1 MRYSKMLC
9 VAVVGLVLLAA
20 TSRADQTTTEMDAVR
35 DAIRANR
42 KAVVTANLNLTDEE
56 ATKFW
61 PLYEEYLKELN
72 ALQDRLAKV
81 VEQYAKQYETLS
93 DDEASNLTA
102 AYVLEEEQRAKLR
115 HTYLPRFATVL
126 PGKTLARLYQ
136 VENKFDAV
144 ARYELAAAI
153 PLVKQ

>member
-1 MRYSKMLC
+1 MLC
-9 VAVVGLVLLAA
+9 VAVVGLMVLAA

-42 KAVVTANLNLTDEE
+42 KAVVTANLNLSDEE

-115 HTYLPRFATVL
+115 HTYLPRFAKVL

-144 ARYELAAAI
+144 VRYELAAAI

>member
-9 VAVVGLVLLAA
+9 VAVVGLALLAA
-20 TSRADQTTTEMDAVR
+20 TSRADQTTTEMDSVR

-144 ARYELAAAI
+144 VRYELATAI

>member
-1 MRYSKMLC
+1 MRYWRMLG
-9 VAVVGLVLLAA
+9 AVVASLVFLAA
-20 TSRADQTTTEMDAVR
+20 TSRGDQTTTEMDAVR
-35 DAIRANR
+35 DALRANR
-42 KAVVTANLNLTDEE
+42 KALVTANLKLSDEE

-61 PLYEEYLKELN
+61 PLYDEYLKELS

-81 VEQYAKQYETLS
+81 VEQYAKQYETLT

-115 HTYLPRFATVL
+115 HTYLPRFAKVL

-136 VENKFDAV
+136 VENKFDAAV
-144 ARYELAAAI
+144 RYELAATI

>member
-1 MRYSKMLC
+1 MRYSKTLC
-9 VAVVGLVLLAA
+9 VAVVGLVVLAA

-42 KAVVTANLNLTDEE
+42 KAVVTANLNLSDEE

-115 HTYLPRFATVL
+115 HTYLPRFAKVL

-144 ARYELAAAI
+144 VRYELAAAI

>member
-1 MRYSKMLC
+1 MRYSRILC
-9 VAVVGLVLLAA
+9 AAVVALVLVAA
-20 TSRADQTTTEMDAVR
+20 TSRADQATAEMDAVR

-42 KAVVTANLNLTDEE
+42 KAVVTANLKLSDEE

-61 PLYEEYLKELN
+61 PLYEEYLKELS

-81 VEQYAKQYETLS
+81 VEQYAKQHETLT

-115 HTYLPRFATVL
+115 HTYLPRFAAVL

-136 VENKFDAV
+136 VENKFDAAV
-144 ARYELAAAI
+144 RYELAAAI